1 MRVIEWNESYLT
13 GHPIIDHQ
21 HEALFD
27 EINQLVD
34 AVARN
39 QDEGELLRRVNHIS
53 EMIREHFRC
62 EEQLMREQRYPE
74 FAAHQHEHHQ
84 ILENGEALL
93 KQYKEGGVPLAELL
107 PRFIST
113 WAVQHIVEDDA
124 RLAAFVR
131 QRSRE

>member
-62 EEQLMREQRYPE
+62 E
-74 FAAHQHEHHQ
+74 
-84 ILENGEALL
+84 
-93 KQYKEGGVPLAELL
+93 
-107 PRFIST
+107 
-113 WAVQHIVEDDA
+113 
-124 RLAAFVR
+124 
-131 QRSRE
+131 

>member
-62 EEQLMREQRYPE
+62 EGQLMREQRYPE

-124 RLAAFVR
+124 RLAAFMR

>member
-21 HEALFD
+21 HEALFA
-27 EINQLVD
+27 EINQLAD
-34 AVARN
+34 AVARQ
-39 QDEGELLRRVNHIS
+39 QDESELLRRVDRIS
-53 EMIREHFRC
+53 EMTREHFRC
-62 EEQLMREQRYPE
+62 EEQLMREQCYPE
-74 FAAHQHEHHQ
+74 FAAHQHDHNQ
-84 ILENGEALL
+84 ILDNGEALL
-93 KQYKEGGVPLAELL
+93 KQYKEGGVPLSELL

-124 RLAAFVR
+124 KLAAFVR

>member
-62 EEQLMREQRYPE
+62 EEQLMREQRYPK

-113 WAVQHIVEDDA
+113 WAVQHIVEDDSK
-124 RLAAFVR
+124 LAAFMR